1 MTGNV
6 ENSSRIP
13 TTNVSD
19 TEQATTIAPGNE
31 TSLDGQLVCSEGFY
45 FDENG
50 TNLCRPTC
58 GEFFPASLSAQI
70 IQRTAL
76 AISFITSVL
85 MFILALTVQREVL

>member
-6 ENSSRIP
+6 ENSSPIS

-19 TEQATTIAPGNE
+19 TEQATIAPGNE

-58 GEFFPASLSAQI
+58 GEFFAPSLSAQI
-70 IQRTAL
+70 IQRTAVT
-76 AISFITSVL
+76 ISFITSVL